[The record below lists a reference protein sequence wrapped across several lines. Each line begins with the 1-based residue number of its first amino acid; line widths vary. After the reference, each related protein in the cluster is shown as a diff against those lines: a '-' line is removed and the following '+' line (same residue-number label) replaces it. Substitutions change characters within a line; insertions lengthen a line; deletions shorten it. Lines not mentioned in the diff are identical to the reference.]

1 MERGGG
7 VAQTAV
13 AHDGLLLEIEFEE
26 VVYANAV
33 CVPRPKREVFCAA
46 EVSYSFLDGDLHWVV
61 QRFAKDALPP
71 CGHFRFGDGLR
82 FALARTCAW
91 SERQVLLVIPVCVC
105 LEHTTR
111 AREAAHGLLITF
123 VIVFSLCF
131 VGLC

>member
-46 EVSYSFLDGDLHWVV
+46 EVSCRFLDGDLHWVV
-61 QRFAKDALPP
+61 QRFAKDTLPP
-71 CGHFRFGDGLR
+71 CGHFRIGKRSALR
-82 FALARTCAW
+82 
-91 SERQVLLVIPVCVC
+91 
-105 LEHTTR
+105 TR
-111 AREAAHGLLITF
+111 AYVR
-123 VIVFSLCF
+123 VV
-131 VGLC
+131 